1 MSKEIKMLNGMVLSR
16 GEENF
21 KADESLVL
29 KSLSYVS
36 KISQGLYSGTL
47 NSDNEFS
54 KFQNE
59 TMKKLIEEEKN
70 RLCKDVVLGA
80 EKQLKRIA
88 EKTLIEKEK
97 SYLYN
102 GRKSYSTP
110 VQDIDLVPIDI
121 STVEIKEKNK
131 VVGTAEII
139 EERGNKLA
147 GFGEKELKK
156 IKEAIKEAKEVRKI
170 AKERMAKRTKKK
182 AVSKKKTK
190 KTTKKKVD
198 NKK

>member
-97 SYLYN
+97 SYFYN

-182 AVSKKKTK
+182 VVKKKE
-190 KTTKKKVD
+190 TKKKVD

>member
-97 SYLYN
+97 SYFYN

>member
-182 AVSKKKTK
+182 VIKKKE
-190 KTTKKKVD
+190 TKKKVD